1 MTANVLLA
9 LVVAPLVIAA
19 TVVLVGRPLTVTLP
33 LFAAVLPFGGLLSV
47 GSSRFSSLSSILG
60 LLLVAG
66 LLVQVVAGRRT
77 GVPMSLTVPLWM
89 LFLAVAG
96 ATTLWSLDA
105 ATTAVGFVVLG
116 SLSALYILVS
126 MSPVDR
132 GVLRRTENGLLV
144 GGVAVTCYGLVQLLV
159 PGWVPRP
166 RGRGPAGSGGRFGN
180 DLLGPD
186 NEAVSLLLPLV
197 IALSRS
203 VTRERPRSRMEHAGL
218 AALMLLGVLM
228 TGSRGGILAADR
240 VRAGPGASRA
250 RSGRRRLLTYTVV
263 GLMLGA
269 VAFFLHPLGIA
280 ERTVA
285 TSSSSGRFAIWRV
298 GLAACPQYCPL
309 GSGWETF
316 PLVYAKTQPSVPDAQ
331 VLVGKGGS
339 YQPHNV
345 ILLVAIE
352 LGHPRSHPALRGA
365 GRHGGGRTQAP
376 REPARSSPGRPGRHV
391 VRGDVP
397 VQPGVQVLLDGVD
410 HGRPLAQ
417 RRGRW
422 RSRTRGRC
430 RGQAPAR
437 VGDADD
443 LAGAAEASRT
453 SSGRCSGRSPPA
465 ARPSTPGV
473 SGRPHR
479 SSVVT
484 SQSCPRPST
493 VVSSSFTAVEPPESP
508 RYMP

>member
-1 MTANVLLA
+1 MTENVMLALVLAPFVIAVTVVLLA
-9 LVVAPLVIAA
+9 
-19 TVVLVGRPLTVTLP
+19 RPLTVALP
-33 LFAAVLPFGGLLSV
+33 LFAAVLPFGGLLAV
-47 GSSRFSSLSSILG
+47 GPSRFSSLSSILG
-60 LLLVAG
+60 LLLVVG
-66 LLVQVVAGRRT
+66 LLAQVVAGRRT
-77 GVPMSLTVPLWM
+77 GVPMSPTVPLWL

-105 ATTAVGFVVLG
+105 VSTAVGFVVLG

-126 MSPVDR
+126 MSPIER

-144 GGVAVTCYGLVQLLV
+144 GGVAVTGYGLVQLLLLGGFPAHV
-159 PGWVPRP
+159 PGAPLD
-166 RGRGPAGSGGRFGN
+166 AGGRFGN

-203 VTRERPRSRMEHAGL
+203 VARERPRSRTGYAGV
-218 AALMLLGVLM
+218 AALLLLGVLM
-228 TGSRGGILAADR
+228 TGSRGGILAA
-240 VRAGPGASRA
+240 VVSGLVLALASR
-250 RSGRRRLLTYTVV
+250 RGRRRLLTYTVV

-298 GLAACPQYCPL
+298 GLAACPHYCAV

-352 LGHPRSHPALRGA
+352 LGIAGLILLFAVLAATVVDALRLPVSLRGPPLA
-365 GRHGGGRTQAP
+365 GLVGTWFAAMFLSNLEYKFFWMALIMVALSRTVASGEGRGPVVDAGGRHRLAP
-376 REPARSSPGRPGRHV
+376 
-391 VRGDVP
+391 
-397 VQPGVQVLLDGVD
+397 
-410 HGRPLAQ
+410 
-417 RRGRW
+417 
-422 RSRTRGRC
+422 
-430 RGQAPAR
+430 
-437 VGDADD
+437 
-443 LAGAAEASRT
+443 
-453 SSGRCSGRSPPA
+453 
-465 ARPSTPGV
+465 
-473 SGRPHR
+473 
-479 SSVVT
+479 
-484 SQSCPRPST
+484 
-493 VVSSSFTAVEPPESP
+493 EPPPEPTPTPERLGQP
-508 RYMP
+508 R

>member
-1 MTANVLLA
+1 MTENVLLA

-19 TVVLVGRPLTVTLP
+19 TVVLIGRPLTVTLP
-33 LFAAVLPFGGLLSV
+33 LFAAVLPVGGLLSI
-47 GSSRFSSLSSILG
+47 GPSRFSSLSSILG

-77 GVPMSLTVPLWM
+77 GVPMSVTVPLWL

-144 GGVAVTCYGLVQLLV
+144 GGVAVTCYGLVQLLFL
-159 PGWVPRP
+159 G
-166 RGRGPAGSGGRFGN
+166 GFPAHVAGAPLGSGGRFGN

-203 VTRERPRSRMEHAGL
+203 VTRENPRSRMVHAGL
-218 AALMLLGVLM
+218 AALLLLGVLM
-228 TGSRGGILAADR
+228 TGSRGGILAAI
-240 VRAGPGASRA
+240 VSGLVLALASR
-250 RSGRRRLLTYTVV
+250 RGRRRLLTYTVV

-298 GLAACPQYCPL
+298 GLAACPHYCAI

-316 PLVYAKTQPSVPDAQ
+316 PLVYAETQSSVPDAQ

-352 LGHPRSHPALRGA
+352 LGIPGLILLFAVLAATVADALRLPAGLRGPPLA
-365 GRHGGGRTQAP
+365 ALVGTWFAAMFLSNLEYKFFWMALIMVALSRNVAGGEGLGPAVDAGGRHRLASLTQTT
-376 REPARSSPGRPGRHV
+376 SPERLS
-391 VRGDVP
+391 
-397 VQPGVQVLLDGVD
+397 QP
-410 HGRPLAQ
+410 
-417 RRGRW
+417 
-422 RSRTRGRC
+422 S
-430 RGQAPAR
+430 
-437 VGDADD
+437 
-443 LAGAAEASRT
+443 
-453 SSGRCSGRSPPA
+453 
-465 ARPSTPGV
+465 
-473 SGRPHR
+473 
-479 SSVVT
+479 
-484 SQSCPRPST
+484 
-493 VVSSSFTAVEPPESP
+493 
-508 RYMP
+508 